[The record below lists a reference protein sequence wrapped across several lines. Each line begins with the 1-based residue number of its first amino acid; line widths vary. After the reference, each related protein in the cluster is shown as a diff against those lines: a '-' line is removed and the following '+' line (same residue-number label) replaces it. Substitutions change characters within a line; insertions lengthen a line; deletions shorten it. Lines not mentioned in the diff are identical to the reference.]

1 MRVVAVLANKEHPEL
16 GAISIP
22 IPIRTGEYSSVMKKL
37 AIRQHQSTR
46 QLMGIQRLTPHGV
59 TTAPGEL
66 VFFLIRPDNLTVLSE
81 DGIRVR
87 VTALANLLRAESA
100 VELLALDSRESFQRN
115 KEFYQVRLEQ
125 ETIPALRTLL
135 EQDIRHLEAI
145 QSASASSRE
154 FLLGMRLEEKEAADE
169 RGLRQLEKALCD
181 HGVRVQLA
189 EAQDVKRLLA
199 VYYQHD
205 VTTDYFEDVDGEMAV
220 TGNG

>member
-1 MRVVAVLANKEHPEL
+1 MMNRNE
-16 GAISIP
+16 
-22 IPIRTGEYSSVMKKL
+22 KL

-46 QLMGIQRLTPHGV
+46 QLMEIQRLTPHGV
-59 TTAPGEL
+59 TTARGEL

-115 KEFYQVRLEQ
+115 KEFYQARLEQ

-154 FLLGMRLEEKEAADE
+154 FLLVMRLEEKEAADE

-181 HGVRVQLA
+181 HGIHVQLA

>member
-1 MRVVAVLANKEHPEL
+1 MMNRKE
-16 GAISIP
+16 
-22 IPIRTGEYSSVMKKL
+22 KL

-59 TTAPGEL
+59 TTARGEL

-115 KEFYQVRLEQ
+115 KEFYQARLEQ

-154 FLLGMRLEEKEAADE
+154 FLLVMWLEEKEAADE

-181 HGVRVQLA
+181 HGIHVQLA

-205 VTTDYFEDVDGEMAV
+205 VTTDYFENVDGERAV

>member
-1 MRVVAVLANKEHPEL
+1 MMNRKE
-16 GAISIP
+16 
-22 IPIRTGEYSSVMKKL
+22 KL

-59 TTAPGEL
+59 TTARGEL

-115 KEFYQVRLEQ
+115 KEFYQARLEQ
-125 ETIPALRTLL
+125 ETITALRTLL

-154 FLLGMRLEEKEAADE
+154 FLLVMRLEEKEAADE

-181 HGVRVQLA
+181 HGIHVQLA

-205 VTTDYFEDVDGEMAV
+205 VTTDYFEDVDGERTV

>member
-1 MRVVAVLANKEHPEL
+1 MAEHQPRPGFRHSL
-16 GAISIP
+16 GLHC
-22 IPIRTGEYSSVMKKL
+22 RYGLGLLKGVEKL

-59 TTAPGEL
+59 TTARGEL

-87 VTALANLLRAESA
+87 VTALTNLLRAESA

-115 KEFYQVRLEQ
+115 KEFYQARLEQ

-135 EQDIRHLEAI
+135 QQDIRHLDEI

-154 FLLGMRLEEKEAADE
+154 FLLVIRMEEKEAADE

-181 HGVRVQLA
+181 HGVHVQLV
-189 EAQDVKRLLA
+189 EEQDVKRLLA

-205 VTTDYFEDVDGEMAV
+205 VTTDYFEDVDGERAV

>member
-1 MRVVAVLANKEHPEL
+1 MKRKE
-16 GAISIP
+16 
-22 IPIRTGEYSSVMKKL
+22 KL

-59 TTAPGEL
+59 TTTRGEL

-81 DGIRVR
+81 DGVRVR
-87 VTALANLLRAESA
+87 VTALANLLRAEPA

-115 KEFYQVRLEQ
+115 KEFYQARLEQ

-154 FLLGMRLEEKEAADE
+154 FLLVMRLEEKEAADE

-181 HGVRVQLA
+181 HGVRVQLV
-189 EAQDVKRLLA
+189 EEQDVKRLLA

-205 VTTDYFEDVDGEMAV
+205 VTTDYFEDVDGERAV

>member
-1 MRVVAVLANKEHPEL
+1 MMNRKE
-16 GAISIP
+16 
-22 IPIRTGEYSSVMKKL
+22 KL

-59 TTAPGEL
+59 TTARGEL

-115 KEFYQVRLEQ
+115 KEFYQARLEQ

-154 FLLGMRLEEKEAADE
+154 FLLVMRLEEKEAADE

-181 HGVRVQLA
+181 HGIHVQLA

-205 VTTDYFEDVDGEMAV
+205 VTTDYFEDVDGERTV

>member
-1 MRVVAVLANKEHPEL
+1 MMNRNE
-16 GAISIP
+16 
-22 IPIRTGEYSSVMKKL
+22 KL

-59 TTAPGEL
+59 TTARGEL

-115 KEFYQVRLEQ
+115 KEFYQARLEQ

-154 FLLGMRLEEKEAADE
+154 FLLVMRLEEKEAADE

-181 HGVRVQLA
+181 HGIHVQLA

-205 VTTDYFEDVDGEMAV
+205 VTTDYFENADGERAV
-220 TGNG
+220 IGNG

>member
-1 MRVVAVLANKEHPEL
+1 MMNRKE
-16 GAISIP
+16 
-22 IPIRTGEYSSVMKKL
+22 KL

-59 TTAPGEL
+59 TTARGEL

-87 VTALANLLRAESA
+87 VTALTNLLRAESA

-115 KEFYQVRLEQ
+115 KEFYQARLEQ

-135 EQDIRHLEAI
+135 QQDIRHLDEI

-154 FLLGMRLEEKEAADE
+154 FLLVMRMEEKEAADE

-181 HGVRVQLA
+181 HGVHVQLV
-189 EAQDVKRLLA
+189 EEQDVKRLLA

>member
-1 MRVVAVLANKEHPEL
+1 MMKRKE
-16 GAISIP
+16 
-22 IPIRTGEYSSVMKKL
+22 KL
-37 AIRQHQSTR
+37 AHRQHQSTR
-46 QLMGIQRLTPHGV
+46 QPMGIQRLTPHGV
-59 TTAPGEL
+59 TTARGEL

-81 DGIRVR
+81 DGVRVR

-115 KEFYQVRLEQ
+115 KEFYQARLEQ
-125 ETIPALRTLL
+125 EAIPALRTLL

-154 FLLGMRLEEKEAADE
+154 FLLVMRLEEKEAADE

-181 HGVRVQLA
+181 HGLHVQLA
-189 EAQDVKRLLA
+189 EVQDVKRLLA

-205 VTTDYFEDVDGEMAV
+205 VTTGRFHGVDGEV
-220 TGNG
+220 CIEEDG

>member
-1 MRVVAVLANKEHPEL
+1 MNRKE
-16 GAISIP
+16 
-22 IPIRTGEYSSVMKKL
+22 KL

-59 TTAPGEL
+59 TTAHGEL

-154 FLLGMRLEEKEAADE
+154 FLLVMRLEEKEAADE

>member
-1 MRVVAVLANKEHPEL
+1 MTRKEKITL
-16 GAISIP
+16 
-22 IPIRTGEYSSVMKKL
+22 
-37 AIRQHQSTR
+37 RQHQSTR

-59 TTAPGEL
+59 TTARGEL

-115 KEFYQVRLEQ
+115 KEFYQARLEQ

-154 FLLGMRLEEKEAADE
+154 FLLVMRLEEKEAADE

-181 HGVRVQLA
+181 HGIHVQLA

>member
-1 MRVVAVLANKEHPEL
+1 MMNRKE
-16 GAISIP
+16 
-22 IPIRTGEYSSVMKKL
+22 KL

-59 TTAPGEL
+59 TTDRGEL

-115 KEFYQVRLEQ
+115 KEFYQARLEQ

-135 EQDIRHLEAI
+135 EQDMLDQHHLE
-145 QSASASSRE
+145 QH
-154 FLLGMRLEEKEAADE
+154 
-169 RGLRQLEKALCD
+169 
-181 HGVRVQLA
+181 HGVCARPAISSQYSGSTISYS
-189 EAQDVKRLLA
+189 RLKSTA
-199 VYYQHD
+199 
-205 VTTDYFEDVDGEMAV
+205 
-220 TGNG
+220 

>member
-1 MRVVAVLANKEHPEL
+1 MMNRKE
-16 GAISIP
+16 
-22 IPIRTGEYSSVMKKL
+22 KL

-59 TTAPGEL
+59 TTARGEL

-115 KEFYQVRLEQ
+115 KEFYQARLEQ

-154 FLLGMRLEEKEAADE
+154 FPLVMRLEEKEAADE

-181 HGVRVQLA
+181 HGIHVQLA

>member
-1 MRVVAVLANKEHPEL
+1 MMNRKE
-16 GAISIP
+16 
-22 IPIRTGEYSSVMKKL
+22 KL

-59 TTAPGEL
+59 TTAHGEL

-154 FLLGMRLEEKEAADE
+154 FLLVMRLEEKEATDE

>member
-1 MRVVAVLANKEHPEL
+1 MMNRKE
-16 GAISIP
+16 
-22 IPIRTGEYSSVMKKL
+22 KL

-59 TTAPGEL
+59 TTARGEL

-87 VTALANLLRAESA
+87 VTALTNLLRAESA

-115 KEFYQVRLEQ
+115 KEFYQARLEQ

-154 FLLGMRLEEKEAADE
+154 FLLVMRLEEKEAADE

-181 HGVRVQLA
+181 HGIHVQLA

-205 VTTDYFEDVDGEMAV
+205 VTTDYFEDVDGERAV

>member
-1 MRVVAVLANKEHPEL
+1 MMNRKE
-16 GAISIP
+16 
-22 IPIRTGEYSSVMKKL
+22 KL

-59 TTAPGEL
+59 TTAHGEL

-154 FLLGMRLEEKEAADE
+154 FLLVMRLEEKEAADE
-169 RGLRQLEKALCD
+169 RGLRQLEKALSD

>member
-1 MRVVAVLANKEHPEL
+1 MMNRKE
-16 GAISIP
+16 
-22 IPIRTGEYSSVMKKL
+22 KL

-59 TTAPGEL
+59 TTARGEL

-115 KEFYQVRLEQ
+115 KEFYQARLEQ
-125 ETIPALRTLL
+125 ETIPALRILL

-154 FLLGMRLEEKEAADE
+154 FLLVMRLEEKEAVDE

-181 HGVRVQLA
+181 HGIHVQLA

-205 VTTDYFEDVDGEMAV
+205 VATDYFEDVDGERAV
-220 TGNG
+220 TVDG

>member
-1 MRVVAVLANKEHPEL
+1 MMNRKE
-16 GAISIP
+16 
-22 IPIRTGEYSSVMKKL
+22 KL

-59 TTAPGEL
+59 TTAHGEL

-100 VELLALDSRESFQRN
+100 VELLALDSRESFQRT

-154 FLLGMRLEEKEAADE
+154 FLLVMRLEEKEAADE

>member
-1 MRVVAVLANKEHPEL
+1 MMNRKE
-16 GAISIP
+16 
-22 IPIRTGEYSSVMKKL
+22 KL

-59 TTAPGEL
+59 TTAHGEL

-154 FLLGMRLEEKEAADE
+154 FLLVMRLEEKEAADE

>member
-1 MRVVAVLANKEHPEL
+1 MMNRKE
-16 GAISIP
+16 
-22 IPIRTGEYSSVMKKL
+22 KL

-59 TTAPGEL
+59 TTAHGEL

-115 KEFYQVRLEQ
+115 KEIDPVRLEQ

-154 FLLGMRLEEKEAADE
+154 FLLVMRLEEKEAADE

>member
-1 MRVVAVLANKEHPEL
+1 MMNRKE
-16 GAISIP
+16 
-22 IPIRTGEYSSVMKKL
+22 KL

-59 TTAPGEL
+59 TTARGEL

-100 VELLALDSRESFQRN
+100 VELLALDSRE
-115 KEFYQVRLEQ
+115 FYQARLEQ

-135 EQDIRHLEAI
+135 QQDIRHLEAI

-154 FLLGMRLEEKEAADE
+154 FLLVMRLEEKEAADE

-181 HGVRVQLA
+181 HGVRVQLV
-189 EAQDVKRLLA
+189 EEQDVKRLLA

-205 VTTDYFEDVDGEMAV
+205 VTTDYFEDVDGERAV

>member
-1 MRVVAVLANKEHPEL
+1 MMNRKE
-16 GAISIP
+16 
-22 IPIRTGEYSSVMKKL
+22 KL

-46 QLMGIQRLTPHGV
+46 QLMGIQRITPHGV
-59 TTAPGEL
+59 TTARGEL

-81 DGIRVR
+81 DGVRVR

-115 KEFYQVRLEQ
+115 KEFYQARLEQ
-125 ETIPALRTLL
+125 ETVPALRTLL
-135 EQDIRHLEAI
+135 RQDIRHLESI

-154 FLLGMRLEEKEAADE
+154 FLLVMRLEEKEAADE

-181 HGVRVQLA
+181 HGVRVQLV
-189 EAQDVKRLLA
+189 EEQDVKRLLA

-205 VTTDYFEDVDGEMAV
+205 VTTDYFEDVDGERAV

>member
-1 MRVVAVLANKEHPEL
+1 MMNRKE
-16 GAISIP
+16 
-22 IPIRTGEYSSVMKKL
+22 KL

-59 TTAPGEL
+59 TTAHGEL

-100 VELLALDSRESFQRN
+100 VELLALDTRESFQRN

-154 FLLGMRLEEKEAADE
+154 FLLVMRLEEKEAADE

-205 VTTDYFEDVDGEMAV
+205 VTTDYFVDVDGEMAV